1 MYDEIIGSISGFTN
15 YLVAFVLYG
24 GFAALSVLQI
34 VSTAKLRS
42 LKKRIQL
49 FLDKSTKGN
58 FEAIRLDYKK
68 IKKFY
73 SITAIAGIAV
83 NFVIWGMKDF
93 WALIHL
99 APGPIA
105 MFGLLAVLITQLV
118 MGVPMLQLGNLAEQ
132 RYRNL
137 YPPVPTT
144 QGFKQLKDEG
154 YVFHADEELF
164 ETLGEK
170 DKISEN
176 LNLDIFGEGN
186 EELLK
191 YVGGGKARE
200 KQEAAVPQAKED
212 NTELIA
218 CPLCG
223 SLNPVGAESCDF
235 CGTDLLND
243 EEEPLSSPKSEQGE

>member
-1 MYDEIIGSISGFTN
+1 MYNEIIGSISGG
-15 YLVAFVLYG
+15 LSAFLIFAIFG
-24 GFAALSVLQI
+24 CFAALTALQVWTI
-34 VSTAKLRS
+34 IKLRS
-42 LKKRIQL
+42 LKKQIQV

-58 FEAIRLDYKK
+58 FEGIRLKYKK
-68 IKKFY
+68 VKKIYTITVVADIAMNFLLLGTIIKNGFY
-73 SITAIAGIAV
+73 LYSMADIFVIAGTLA
-83 NFVIWGMKDF
+83 M
-93 WALIHL
+93 LI
-99 APGPIA
+99 I
-105 MFGLLAVLITQLV
+105 QLV
-118 MGVPMLQLGNLAEQ
+118 MGMPIVKIGDLAEQ

-137 YPPVPTT
+137 YPPVPSA
-144 QGFKQLKDEG
+144 QGFKQLEEEG
-154 YVFHADEELF
+154 YVLHADEELF

-212 NTELIA
+212 NTELIS

-235 CGTDLLND
+235 CGTDLLN
-243 EEEPLSSPKSEQGE
+243 

>member
-49 FLDKSTKGN
+49 FLDKSTKEN
-58 FEAIRLDYKK
+58 FEVIRLDYKK

-99 APGPIA
+99 APSPIA

-137 YPPVPTT
+137 YPPVSTV
-144 QGFKQLKDEG
+144 QGFKQIEDEG

-170 DKISEN
+170 DKVSDN
-176 LNLDIFGEGN
+176 LNLDFFGEGN

-200 KQEAAVPQAKED
+200 KQEAAVPQAKE
-212 NTELIA
+212 TELIE

-223 SLNPVGAESCDF
+223 SLNPVGAKNCNF
-235 CGTDLLND
+235 CGTDLLTD
-243 EEEPLSSPKSEQGE
+243 EEESPSSPNPKQGE